1 MREGSGLRLPLVCLL
16 AFFVGAAV
24 LCGTGTLRA
33 AEPEKQKVVRRVA
46 QDWIRI
52 GTEQYKRGY
61 YGAAEQS
68 FLRAQQYA
76 EYLAAGERRKLDQ
89 WLDLARKGAAAE
101 HEQDRAESPTATAAV
116 EPSPAV
122 PAGNEPAPA
131 GPPEPAEI
139 SEPAADEAG
148 SGTSGTYID
157 VVQRK
162 RRILRGHTRAVV
174 NDSVAAAEEHAAG
187 GRFEEAVRAVARAER
202 IVDRNRLHLGEEQ
215 YEHYRQLLDRLD
227 EKISQD
233 RSAAEQ
239 RTEAVRLTE
248 AAEAQR
254 RYRERTEADRKK
266 RIAELWRNALAYQK
280 QQRYEEAVAQLDSL
294 IAIDPQHDR
303 ALVLKQTLED
313 TVGFRRQL
321 EVQKEA
327 DRERFEVLLGADES
341 MIPYADELSYP
352 KNWREIVA
360 KRKPEEAIGQDPAN
374 VAVYRQLEKVVD
386 LSTFSPEMPFS
397 EAIDELKHS
406 VDPPLTVVVLWRDL
420 LDNADIDKNS
430 PINMDAVPAIQL
442 GKGLELLL
450 ESVAGGLVDLDYVV
464 SKGVITV
471 ATAES
476 LPEEM
481 VTVVYDVSELLSAA
495 AAFSFD
501 VTAGGMGGMG
511 GGMGGMGGG
520 MGGRGGMG
528 GYGGGRGGTR
538 GGTRGGYG
546 GSRGGTR
553 GGYGGG
559 RGGMG
564 GYGGGMGGGMGGMG
578 GYGGGMGG
586 GMGGR
591 GGMGGY
597 GGGGM
602 GGMGDL
608 LGEQRTWFMADDIV
622 QIIWESVDPESWYDA
637 GGEGTVR
644 PYGNPPRSLI
654 IKQTP
659 ANHEII
665 KQVIED
671 LRKALGLDRQVA
683 IEARFLSVS
692 EDFLEDIG
700 LDVDFRFNNVG
711 GKWSVID
718 FQQNHFGMVGAAGDI
733 ASTITGGYGTIL
745 DDLQASFLI
754 RATQTREDTKSLT
767 APRVAVVSGESA
779 AIRIEKERDYISDY
793 DFEDITTAGEGQP
806 VRVIA
811 DPQIATIF
819 DGVVLNVTPT
829 ISNDKKYVLL
839 RITTSFTQSDFRIQ
853 DIPSVAGGDT
863 YPIEIP
869 VSEVAEIMTR
879 VSVPDGGTLLIGG
892 QKISRDTEREAGVP
906 ALSKVPLFGRLFSNR
921 SKVKGHDILLIMVKP
936 TIMLRDEAEAEAI
949 SSLQTGY

>member
-1 MREGSGLRLPLVCLL
+1 MKAFNCFKNDAGRKRMFFCALL
-16 AFFVGAAV
+16 FFGVFAV
-24 LCGTGTLRA
+24 LNGTGTLSA
-33 AEPEKQKVVRRVA
+33 AESEKEKIVRRVA

-52 GTEQYKRGY
+52 GEEQYRRGLY
-61 YGAAEQS
+61 DAAERS
-68 FLRAQQYA
+68 FRRARNYA
-76 EYLAAGERRKLDQ
+76 EYLTAGERSKLDE
-89 WLDLARKGAAAE
+89 WLDLAGQATDDNDAVRNAEENDRPLTAAA
-101 HEQDRAESPTATAAV
+101 AV
-116 EPSPAV
+116 GPAKV
-122 PAGNEPAPA
+122 G
-131 GPPEPAEI
+131 
-139 SEPAADEAG
+139 ADEAG
-148 SGTSGTYID
+148 KTTESEAFAEEPAAATGDASAQAGEKTYID
-157 VVQRK
+157 VVKKKQS
-162 RRILRGHTRAVV
+162 ILRGHTRAVV
-174 NDSVAAAEEHAAG
+174 NEAVSAAEEHISAGNFEQAAQ
-187 GRFEEAVRAVARAER
+187 AASRAER
-202 IVDRNRLHLGEEQ
+202 VVERNRLHLGEEL
-215 YEHYRQLLDRLD
+215 YEHYNKLLNRLEARIAEARSVA
-227 EKISQD
+227 EKA
-233 RSAAEQ
+233 REKERLAE
-239 RTEAVRLTE
+239 AI
-248 AAEAQR
+248 EAQR
-254 RYRERTEADRKK
+254 RYREQTEADRQK
-266 RIAELWRNALAYQK
+266 RIAELWENALAYQK
-280 QQRYEEAVAQLDSL
+280 QQRYEEAIAQLESL
-294 IAIDPQHDR
+294 IAIEPQHDK
-303 ALVLKQTLED
+303 ALVLKQTLDD
-313 TVGFRRQL
+313 TVSFRRQL

-327 DRERFEVLLGADES
+327 DEERFEVLLDADES

-352 KNWREIVA
+352 KNWREISA
-360 KRKPEEAIGQDPAN
+360 RRKPEEAIGQDPAN
-374 VAVYRQLEKVVD
+374 VAVYRQLEKTVD
-386 LSTFSPEMPFS
+386 LSAFSPEMPFS
-397 EAIDELKHS
+397 EAMEELKHS

-450 ESVAGGLVDLDYVV
+450 ESVAGGLVELDYVV

-495 AAFSFD
+495 ASFSFD

-511 GGMGGMGGG
+511 GG
-520 MGGRGGMG
+520 
-528 GYGGGRGGTR
+528 Y
-538 GGTRGGYG
+538 
-546 GSRGGTR
+546 
-553 GGYGGG
+553 
-559 RGGMG
+559 
-564 GYGGGMGGGMGGMG
+564 GGGMGGMG
-578 GYGGGMGG
+578 GMG
-586 GMGGR
+586 
-591 GGMGGY
+591 
-597 GGGGM
+597 
-602 GGMGDL
+602 GDL

-733 ASTITGGYGTIL
+733 ASTISGGYGTIL

-767 APRVAVVSGESA
+767 APRVAVLSGESA

-793 DFEDITTAGEGQP
+793 DFEDITTAGEDQP

-863 YPIEIP
+863 FPIEIP

-892 QKISRDTEREAGVP
+892 QKISRDSEREAGVP
-906 ALSKVPLFGRLFSNR
+906 ALSKVPVFGRLFSNR

-936 TIMLRDEAEAEAI
+936 TIMLRDEAEADAV